1 MDGFGHDKP
10 GLEYTLKA
18 LDIARQMEIFQSPR
32 AESSYGS
39 SAVYDKKLEDGKAF
53 TAWGLYCWLT

>member
-53 TAWGLYCWLT
+53 T